1 MTTSAFWN
9 TQFQQV
15 RPSIRTVVSS
25 EHTTRARR
33 NRARIAATSLS
44 NAVLARRNRPSSAV
58 ATMPGP
64 NGEPASNP
72 SGTGATVVPPQEGQ
86 HPA

>member
-1 MTTSAFWN
+1 
-9 TQFQQV
+9 
-15 RPSIRTVVSS
+15 
-25 EHTTRARR
+25 
-33 NRARIAATSLS
+33 
-44 NAVLARRNRPSSAV
+44 LARRNRPSSAV